1 MGHQQPLQPV
11 GQPQESQ
18 QQQPQSQQ
26 SIRQQ
31 QPQKQPETSPR
42 MQTINPAMMPSA
54 AASRSASA
62 PPAQAR
68 WSHLQDMPEAGSLVR
83 CKTACPKE
91 LFIPQREIGEFGDAP
106 ESPKTSALS
115 KQLKVFKV
123 GKWVEY
129 NSDSLGGYIPA
140 KVVALNPRDSTVEL
154 DVKRGTWLSVSG
166 PDAKVR
172 KPKVRTDRSEWV
184 FHL

>member
-1 MGHQQPLQPV
+1 MGQQQPAQP
-11 GQPQESQ
+11 QMMPQESQ
-18 QQQPQSQQ
+18 QQPQAQQ

-31 QPQKQPETSPR
+31 QPQSQPEKSPS
-42 MQTINPAMMPSA
+42 MHTMNPAMMPSA

-62 PPAQAR
+62 PPAPAR
-68 WSHLQDMPEAGSLVR
+68 WSQPQDTPEAGNLVR

-91 LFIPQREIGEFGDAP
+91 LFIPQREIGEFGD
-106 ESPKTSALS
+106 SPDSPRRASALS
-115 KQLKVFKV
+115 KPLRAFNV

-140 KVVALNPRDSTVEL
+140 QVVALNPNDGTVEL

-172 KPKVRTDRSEWV
+172 KPKVRTDHSDWV